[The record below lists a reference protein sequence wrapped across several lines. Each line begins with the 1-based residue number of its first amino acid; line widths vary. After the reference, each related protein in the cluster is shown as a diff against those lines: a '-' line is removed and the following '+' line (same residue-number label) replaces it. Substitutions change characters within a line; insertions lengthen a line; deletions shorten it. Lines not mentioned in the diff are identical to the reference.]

1 MTKTIALITLPLLL
15 SLSLSGHTQAAMD
28 SQHEHHGHG
37 MHGETSM
44 NEDQGTGKIVEIDTE
59 RRRVKLDHGPLDNI
73 GMDAMVMFFG
83 IAGDVD
89 LTNYQ
94 VGDNVAFKVRRG
106 RDGSYRLYSVCNT
119 GTEGEACLD
128 N

>member
-15 SLSLSGHTQAAMD
+15 SFSLSGQIQAAMD

-37 MHGETSM
+37 MHGESSM
-44 NEDQGTGKIVEIDTE
+44 NEDQGTGKIVEIDSE

-89 LTNYQ
+89 LTSYQ
-94 VGDNVAFKVRRG
+94 VGDDVAFKVRRG
-106 RDGSYRLYSVCNT
+106 RDGSYRLYSLCNT
-119 GTEGEACLD
+119 GTEGEDCLK
-128 N
+128 